1 MSYAE
6 QMQRIACHYRE
17 AGEPWPATTRQI
29 AAWAIRTH
37 RWAPQSSTLIDRCAR
52 DLADAL
58 RVEYMTDP
66 QGRRVR
72 AMHAATLRDATGEQ
86 KTFWA
91 DIRTA
96 TVEHMEVAFQQRRR
110 QIVADCHQLK
120 VDMDSY
126 NQNARPAAQ
135 IQLIFDFT
143 DDLAEIEA
151 AEAHRGWK
159 PAA

>member
-6 QMQRIACHYRE
+6 QMQRIARQYRE
-17 AGEPWPATTRQI
+17 AGEPWPATARQV
-29 AAWAIRTH
+29 AAWAVH
-37 RWAPQSSTLIDRCAR
+37 MQRWAPQPSTLIDRCAR

-58 RVEYMTDP
+58 RVEYITDP

-72 AMHAATLRDATGEQ
+72 AMHAATIPDARGEQ
-86 KTFWA
+86 KTLWA
-91 DIRTA
+91 DIRIA
-96 TVEHMEVAFQQRRR
+96 SREHMEIAFQQRRR

-120 VDMDSY
+120 TDLDSY
-126 NQNARPAAQ
+126 NDNARPTTQ
-135 IQLIFDFT
+135 LVLIFDFT

-151 AEAHRGWK
+151 AEAGGDWR